1 MIFLSKLESTLP
13 MTIEV
18 RDAYVHNL
26 KHIDVDIPLHQVVAI
41 SGLSGSGK
49 SSLALG
55 VLYAEGSRRYLSS
68 LSTYTRRRVTQAS
81 PAQVSAVRYL
91 PAAIALRQRPSLP
104 GSRSTVGTMTEILN
118 MVRLMFSRLASH
130 RCPNGHQISPTIEV
144 ARKMAVAGTE
154 MGKITCPTCGV
165 AFTVP
170 AAEDFSFNST
180 GACPTC
186 GGSGQIRQVD
196 SQALIADP
204 TKSLKDGAVASWH
217 LPGRNFMPYV
227 IEQMGV
233 RIDVPYQ
240 DLTEHEKK
248 LVLHGKKKQ
257 YQISIPSSTGRVFN
271 MDHAL
276 YENAYQAVED
286 TAKNSSNERTLAR
299 LNRFY
304 SFAECPTCHGT
315 RVAPHLLTSL
325 LDGKNIA
332 EVSELTLEELADF
345 SGQLSDHLPEN
356 MRTMAKQIIK
366 ELTQSLTPLLEL
378 GLNYLSLNRPSASL
392 STGELQRIQ
401 LVKTLHSQ
409 TTGVLYVLDE
419 PSIGLHPANVAGLI
433 DIMHRLVQLGNSV
446 VVVEHDPTIIASSDY
461 IIETG
466 PGAGKVGGEI
476 VAGGSPL
483 EIIKTK
489 GSLIAPYLS
498 HQKKL
503 TQRRLPA
510 AKKIFEQG
518 NVSLHVTDKFNL
530 HDVTATFPL
539 KRLSV
544 VSGFSGAGKTSLI
557 LDSLIPAIEAQQK
570 GHALPQHV
578 DRLDNVGLKTVKT
591 IDSTP
596 VGKNVRSTVATYSG
610 IFDQIRLLF
619 ASTLAAK
626 KKKYTASRFSYNV
639 KMGACPTCKGTGVI
653 NLDIQYLP
661 DMEETCPTC
670 DGQRYNEDT
679 LKIKWHGYSIADIL
693 SLSIEDALTV
703 FKDKTAIYHTLQ
715 LLNEIGL
722 GYLILGEG
730 TTALSGG
737 EAQRLKL
744 ASQMGHEQT
753 GALFV
758 FDEPTVGLHP
768 QDIEVLLEVFER
780 LLKQGATIIVIEH
793 NLQMIGNA
801 DYCLDLGPKGG
812 QQGGQVLVSGT
823 LERLCTSSKSITGKY
838 LREEIK
844 KEQ

>member
-1 MIFLSKLESTLP
+1 MRNYENSLP
-13 MTIEV
+13 MKIEV

-26 KHIDVDIPLHQVVAI
+26 KHIDIDVPLHQVVAI

-55 VLYAEGSRRYLSS
+55 VLYSEGSRRYLSA

-91 PAAIALRQRPSLP
+91 PAAIALRQRPSVP
-104 GSRSTVGTMTEILN
+104 GSRSTVGTMTETLN
-118 MVRLMFSRLASH
+118 VVRLMFSRLASH
-130 RCPNGHQISPTIEV
+130 RCPNGHQIPPTIEV
-144 ARKMAVAGTE
+144 ARKMAVSGDE
-154 MGKITCPTCGV
+154 MGKISCPVCGV
-165 AFTVP
+165 KFAVP
-170 AAEDFSFNST
+170 SAEDFAFNSG

-186 GGSGQIRQVD
+186 GGSGQIRQID
-196 SQALIADP
+196 PQTLIEDP
-204 TKSLKDGAVASWH
+204 SKSLEDGAVASWH

-240 DLTEHEKK
+240 DLTAHEKD
-248 LVLHGKKKQ
+248 LVLHGEKKQ
-257 YQISIPSSTGRVFN
+257 YKISIPSSTGRVFN

-286 TAKNSSNERTLAR
+286 TAKNSTNERTLTR

-304 SFAECPTCHGT
+304 NFAVCPTCQGT

-332 EVSELTLEELADF
+332 EVSAMTLESLAQFVNELV
-345 SGQLSDHLPEN
+345 GHLPEN
-356 MRTMAKQIIK
+356 MQEMAQQITK
-366 ELTQSLTPLLEL
+366 EITQSLTPLLEL
-378 GLNYLSLNRPSASL
+378 GLNYLSLDRPSASL

-419 PSIGLHPANVAGLI
+419 PSIGLHPANVTGLI
-433 DIMHRLVQLGNSV
+433 DIMHRLVEMGNSV
-446 VVVEHDPTIIASSDY
+446 VVVEHDPTIIAASDY

-466 PGAGKVGGEI
+466 PGAGKIGGQIITQGTPAEI
-476 VAGGSPL
+476 
-483 EIIKTK
+483 KK
-489 GSLIAPYLS
+489 DQNSLIAPYLT
-498 HQKKL
+498 HTKKL
-503 TQRRLPA
+503 SQRQVS
-510 AKKIFEQG
+510 AKKHIFDQG
-518 NVSLHVTDKFNL
+518 RIGLHVTDKFNL
-530 HDVTATFPL
+530 HDVTADFPL
-539 KRLSV
+539 QRLSV
-544 VSGFSGAGKTSLI
+544 VSGFSGAGKTSLV
-557 LDSLIPAIEAQQK
+557 LDSLIPAIKAQQK
-570 GHALPQHV
+570 GTSLPTHV
-578 DRLDNVGLKTVKT
+578 DRLDNKQIKTVKM

-610 IFDQIRLLF
+610 VFDHIRSLF
-619 ASTLAAK
+619 AATPAAK
-626 KKKYTASRFSYNV
+626 KKKFTASRFSYNV
-639 KMGACPTCKGTGVI
+639 KAGACPTCKGTGVI

-670 DGQRYNEDT
+670 GGLRYNEAT
-679 LKIKWHGYSIADIL
+679 QQVKWNGYSIADIL
-693 SLSIEDALTV
+693 NLSIAEALPV
-703 FKDKTAIYHTLQ
+703 FENQPVIYQTLK

-730 TTALSGG
+730 TPALSGG

-744 ASQMGHEQT
+744 AAQMGHEQKGT
-753 GALFV
+753 LFV

-768 QDIEVLLEVFER
+768 KDVEVLLDVFER
-780 LLKQGATIIVIEH
+780 LLSQGATIIVIEH
-793 NLQMIGNA
+793 NLQMIANA

-812 QQGGQVLVSGT
+812 QQGGQILVAGT
-823 LERLCTSSKSITGKY
+823 IQQLCDNASSFTGKY
-838 LREEIK
+838 LQAEFMAE
-844 KEQ
+844 